1 MLDKMNNNSI
11 PPPPIFWKYT
21 AHLLRRIGKSVHP
34 CTLLPASFG
43 GAETRYCLIRAA
55 SVPLLQILNVSKIRL
70 RLICAC
76 ASYLYRLFPKVFFRN
91 IRRICVV
98 ALPKAYI
105 LVRFW
110 QRVSAVPKHRYCLI
124 PAASVPLLK
133 ILDVSEAAWT
143 PLVPSCSKFFVRKTC
158 RCTVYTD
165 VRCTTCLRVFFICS

>member
-1 MLDKMNNNSI
+1 MAVVSNGIEFALRTRRQRMN
-11 PPPPIFWKYT
+11 T
-21 AHLLRRIGKSVHP
+21 DVHSLS
-34 CTLLPASFG
+34 C
-43 GAETRYCLIRAA
+43 
-55 SVPLLQILNVSKIRL
+55 L

-165 VRCTTCLRVFFICS
+165 VRCTTCLRVFFIRS

>member
-1 MLDKMNNNSI
+1 MLDKINNNGII
-11 PPPPIFWKYT
+11 PPPP
-21 AHLLRRIGKSVHP
+21 
-34 CTLLPASFG
+34 SFG
-43 GAETRYCLIRAA
+43 NIQHIYFVAA
-55 SVPLLQILNVSKIRL
+55 HKLILNVSKIRL

-76 ASYLYRLFPKVFFRN
+76 ASYLYGLFPKVFFRN
-91 IRRICVV
+91 IRRIYVV

-124 PAASVPLLK
+124 RAASVPLLK
-133 ILDVSEAAWT
+133 ILDVSETARM

-165 VRCTTCLRVFFICS
+165 VRCTTCLRIFFVRS